1 MIEPVVAGLT
11 LFGANLLFIGLKA
24 VQQRNV
30 QYLKYIPTFLT
41 SQGLAIVE
49 IFVIY
54 TVADRGLGWDTVLP
68 IGLGGG
74 LGACLAMYL
83 TRGYKNASER

>member
-1 MIEPVVAGLT
+1 MTEAVVAGIT

-30 QYLKYIPTFLT
+30 QYLKYLPTFLT
-41 SQGLAIVE
+41 SQALAVVE

-54 TVADRGLGWDTVLP
+54 TVADKGVGWDTVLP
-68 IGLGGG
+68 IGIGGG
-74 LGACLAMYL
+74 LGACLAMYI
-83 TRGYKNASER
+83 TRGYKNA

>member
-1 MIEPVVAGLT
+1 MTDAVVAGLI

-30 QYLKYIPTFLT
+30 QYLKYLPTFIT

-54 TVADRGLGWDTVLP
+54 TVADKGVGWDTILP
-68 IGLGGG
+68 IGIGGG
-74 LGACLAMYL
+74 LGACLAMYI
-83 TRGYKNASER
+83 TRGYKNA